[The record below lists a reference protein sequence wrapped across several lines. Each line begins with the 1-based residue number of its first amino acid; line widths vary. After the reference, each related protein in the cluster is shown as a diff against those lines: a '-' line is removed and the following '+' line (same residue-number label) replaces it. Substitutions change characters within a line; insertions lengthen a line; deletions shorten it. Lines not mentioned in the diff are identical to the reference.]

1 MKQSKLLFTLAS
13 VLIVASMILGAC
25 ATQAEEPAD
34 EGLAVGIV
42 LPTKDEPRWI
52 QDETRFKDALTE
64 KGYAVEILFSQAILL
79 KRSKTLR
86 P

>member
-1 MKQSKLLFTLAS
+1 M
-13 VLIVASMILGAC
+13 C
-25 ATQAEEPAD
+25 ATAEQSAD

-64 KGYAVEILFSQAILL
+64 QGYGVEILFSQGDPAKENT
-79 KRSKTLR
+79 KR
-86 P
+86 